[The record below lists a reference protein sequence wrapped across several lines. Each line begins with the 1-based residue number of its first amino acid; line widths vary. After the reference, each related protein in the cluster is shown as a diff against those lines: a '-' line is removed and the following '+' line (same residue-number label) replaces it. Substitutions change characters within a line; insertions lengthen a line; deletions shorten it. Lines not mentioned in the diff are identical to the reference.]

1 MRWTIPSSHPP
12 LSPRLNHHISGIYF
26 SGDFNLLENLLLNTS
41 VRGEYTSLNDDIA
54 LLPRLALSYK
64 LNDFI
69 FSGVAG
75 RYQQMTGNDYLI
87 RNGALSNERNLQYL
101 LGIYYQKDEKIF
113 RAEAYHKD
121 YERLPSGNSSWN
133 TPPKG
138 RATAAV
144 STFFI
149 TTGCS

>member
-1 MRWTIPSSHPP
+1 
-12 LSPRLNHHISGIYF
+12 
-26 SGDFNLLENLLLNTS
+26 
-41 VRGEYTSLNDDIA
+41 
-54 LLPRLALSYK
+54 LSYK

-121 YERLPSGNSSWN
+121 YERLPLRQQQLGYTSEGEGYSRGVDLFYNDRMFLKHWDYMVAYTFNDSRRRYLHYPVPVQPHYVTRHNAS
-133 TPPKG
+133 
-138 RATAAV
+138 V
-144 STFFI
+144 SVRYTNFDRLR
-149 TTGCS
+149 